1 MIKNMIRKRFIL
13 KKLSSLRGA
22 KLLRK
27 QNKPYFVLNHANT
40 LTEIPLGLEPNQFPE
55 ILVGDHASKGEILLR
70 QILLKRYPNICT
82 AIMQSIARNEPVVLG
97 IPSAWINYLT
107 ENSIN
112 CSLFWCKVKIWVFSI
127 HQIASGL
134 KLLLDL
140 IIHFTRTKY
149 FFKPYVVFI
158 GLTKNNLPNKRKGKS
173 YDIISWYK
181 NSCIKKDN
189 IKEIWA
195 QVKDVDNSKI
205 DSDVYVQN
213 IIFPRLPK
221 LTNYYQFIFKV
232 LLAFSVSLFGV
243 ILGRW
248 WYGFLFA
255 ESINLHYVKLLKNE
269 ELADKYF
276 FNNSLWF
283 YKALW
288 AYEVEDKGSDVCLYC
303 YSVNMEAIEN
313 DYGDHFKKDSY
324 GLKIMT
330 WNNVIVWDEPQ
341 MKFFKK
347 FVPHANFS
355 IVGAIDFT
363 DNPATFNLKKNY
375 FNIAVFD
382 VSAVRPCFYTELL
395 GMAIPGYYS
404 DKISLDFLLDIE
416 SSINKQNTIC
426 FYKGRKT
433 TLRNHTS
440 PASKKKIESIINRSF
455 KNIEPKVAAKYLIDC
470 SDAVISLPY
479 TSTGV
484 IGKYCG
490 KPSIYYDP
498 SGELSKIEYHGTPV
512 LHSKIELKYWLES
525 INNK

>member
-1 MIKNMIRKRFIL
+1 MTFNIIKRRFIF

-27 QNKPYFVLNHANT
+27 QNKPYFVVNLANT
-40 LTEIPLGLEPNQFPE
+40 LTEIPLGIEPNQFPKL
-55 ILVGDHASKGEILLR
+55 LVGNHASKGEILLR
-70 QILLKRYPNICT
+70 QILLKRYQHICT
-82 AIMQSIARNEPVVLG
+82 AIMQSIGRNEPVVLG

-107 ENSIN
+107 ENNIN
-112 CSLFWCKVKIWVFSI
+112 CSLFWSKVKLWITSI
-127 HQIASGL
+127 HQITSGL
-134 KLLLDL
+134 KLLLEL
-140 IIHFTRTKY
+140 FIHFTRTKY
-149 FFKPYVVFI
+149 YFKPYVVFI
-158 GLTKNNLPNKRKGKS
+158 GLTKNNLPNKRTGKS

-181 NSCIKKDN
+181 TSYIKKDSK
-189 IKEIWA
+189 KEIWA
-195 QVKDVDNSKI
+195 QVKDANDSKI
-205 DSDVYVQN
+205 DSDIYVQN

-221 LTNYYQFIFKV
+221 LNNYYKFIVNV
-232 LLAFSVSLFGV
+232 LLSFSVSLFGV

-255 ESINLHYVKLLKNE
+255 ESINLHYVELLQNE

-276 FNNSLWF
+276 FSNTSWY
-283 YKALW
+283 YKPLW
-288 AYEVEDKGSDVCLYC
+288 AYEAEDKGSDVSLYC

-313 DYGDHFKKDSY
+313 DYGNHFKKDTY

-330 WNNVIVWDEPQ
+330 WNNVIVWNEHQ
-341 MKFFKK
+341 MKFLKQFM
-347 FVPHANFS
+347 PHANFS
-355 IVGAIDFT
+355 IVGAIDFS
-363 DNPATFNLKKNY
+363 DSPVTFNLNKNY

-382 VSAVRPCFYTELL
+382 VSAVRPCFYTEQL

-426 FYKGRKT
+426 FYKKKRTIAKI
-433 TLRNHTS
+433 LS
-440 PASKKKIESIINRSF
+440 SSASNKKIESIINRSYT
-455 KNIEPKVAAKYLIDC
+455 NIEPKVAAKYLIEC

-498 SGELSKIEYHGTPV
+498 SSELRTIEYHGIPV
-512 LHSKIELKYWLES
+512 LRNIIELKDWLEL